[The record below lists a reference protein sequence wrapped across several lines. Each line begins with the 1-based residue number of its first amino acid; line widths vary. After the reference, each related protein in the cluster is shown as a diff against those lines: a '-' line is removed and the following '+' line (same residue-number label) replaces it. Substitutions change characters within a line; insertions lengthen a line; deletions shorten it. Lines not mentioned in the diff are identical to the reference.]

1 MASLRS
7 SRSDATLHAAQ
18 ASAVPTP
25 AQIQAQQTELKQER
39 QERERLVAQN
49 RDQGKR
55 LERQEQ
61 VMSTLRR
68 EISSLRDR
76 LALPEHSRPRRPDSR
91 ETRERARQAGAQ
103 LEAEAVLARG
113 KADEI
118 EIARLRELSD
128 ALNTKLDASEAKV
141 RELEAQRAGR
151 RRRVP
156 ASSNESENG
165 ATKNRSP
172 QSRRTAD
179 SGGSEEVEKLRQ
191 QLARAMD
198 ENEAMRQSYHTS
210 LSAMERELQLAKK
223 ASAQQRAEFDD
234 TVARM
239 RDHVQRSVVQATEH
253 GVLSAFDAGSREN
266 VVRRHPQGTKTA
278 GQVQAQMASTRA

>member
-1 MASLRS
+1 M
-7 SRSDATLHAAQ
+7 
-18 ASAVPTP
+18 
-25 AQIQAQQTELKQER
+25 
-39 QERERLVAQN
+39 
-49 RDQGKR
+49 
-55 LERQEQ
+55 
-61 VMSTLRR
+61 
-68 EISSLRDR
+68 
-76 LALPEHSRPRRPDSR
+76 
-91 ETRERARQAGAQ
+91 
-103 LEAEAVLARG
+103 
-113 KADEI
+113 
-118 EIARLRELSD
+118 RELSD

-156 ASSNESENG
+156 ASSNESETG
-165 ATKNRSP
+165 ATKTRSP
-172 QSRRTAD
+172 PSRRAAD

-210 LSAMERELQLAKK
+210 LSAMERELQLTKK

-266 VVRRHPQGTKTA
+266 VVRRHAQGKKTA
-278 GQVQAQMASTRA
+278 GQVQAKMASTRA